1 SWSIFENRIFY
12 QLLVFLRPPPGHSFV
27 LERDTVGQHPERSSD
42 IRVVLE
48 CTCSMRRLL
57 GYSLCFVHRRGDE
70 LLQDHSSLL
79 LETLCT
85 GSYLNIEQISTWVQ
99 NLLFSA
105 WLRLPQWPRRRL
117 TLLPCSRSC
126 KFLVSSPFKA
136 QSCTEMFFAVQ
147 EGSTGS

>member
-12 QLLVFLRPPPGHSFV
+12 QLLVFLQPPPGHSFI
-27 LERDTVGQHPERSSD
+27 LEQDTVRQHPERCSD
-42 IRVVLE
+42 IRVELE
-48 CTCSMRRLL
+48 CTCSMERLM
-57 GYSLCFVHRRGDE
+57 GYSLCFVHRQGNE

-105 WLRLPQWPRRRL
+105 CLRLPQWPRRSLR
-117 TLLPCSRSC
+117 LLPCSHSC
-126 KFLVSSPFKA
+126 KFLVSSPSEE
-136 QSCTEMFFAVQ
+136 QSCTEMFFAVH
-147 EGSTGS
+147 ECSTG